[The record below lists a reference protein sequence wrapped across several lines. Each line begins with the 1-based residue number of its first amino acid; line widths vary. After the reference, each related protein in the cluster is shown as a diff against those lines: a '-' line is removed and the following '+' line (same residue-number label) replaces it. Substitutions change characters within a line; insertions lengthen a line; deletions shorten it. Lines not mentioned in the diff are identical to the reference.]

1 MKKKKPNLLSRGFDP
16 LQIKNYML
24 LKIIGLQL
32 MDLFV
37 FIRFNNENCFSS
49 LDLISIIMIFLDH
62 RCRKLKVFLMFIS

>member
-49 LDLISIIMIFLDH
+49 L
-62 RCRKLKVFLMFIS
+62 